1 MTSYNESIDTDGN
14 KSINGIP
21 IYYESDKIMA
31 IRIVELEK
39 RIEGL
44 YDIIEELLKRMDQQ

>member
-1 MTSYNESIDTDGN
+1 MTSYNESIDMDGN

-21 IYYESDKIMA
+21 IYYESDKIIA